1 MSRSERVILTNMC
14 MVSDGNGNVLMQN
27 RLAADWPGLIFPGGH
42 VESGESF
49 EASVIREV
57 REETGITVIH
67 PELCGVKQ
75 FWTEAG
81 ERYVILLYKADEYEG
96 TVRSSEEGEAM
107 WVPRKDLPNEQ
118 CSPGFD
124 LMLRIFED
132 DNISEFLYDGEKPI
146 FR

>member
-14 MVSDGNGNVLMQN
+14 MVSDGNGNVLIQN

-42 VESGESF
+42 VEKGESF
-49 EASVIREV
+49 VDSVVREV
-57 REETGITVIH
+57 QEETGITVIN
-67 PELCGVKQ
+67 PKLCGVKQ
-75 FWTEAG
+75 FETEAG
-81 ERYVILLYKADEYEG
+81 ERYIILLYRSDQYEG

-107 WVPRKDLPNEQ
+107 WVPRKNLPNES

-124 LMLRIFED
+124 LMLKIFED
-132 DNISEFLYDGEKPI
+132 DTISEFLYDGEKPV

>member
-42 VESGESF
+42 VEPGESF

-57 REETGITVIH
+57 QEETGITVIH
-67 PELCGVKQ
+67 PKLCGVKQ
-75 FWTEAG
+75 FWTDAG

-107 WVPRKDLPNEQ
+107 WVPRKSLPNER

-124 LMLRIFED
+124 LMLSIFED
-132 DNISEFLYDGEKPI
+132 DNISEFLYDGENPI
-146 FR
+146 FQ

>member
-1 MSRSERVILTNMC
+1 MSRSERVVLTNMC

-42 VESGESF
+42 VEAGESF
-49 EASVIREV
+49 ADSVIREV

-67 PELCGVKQ
+67 PKLCGVKQ
-75 FWTEAG
+75 FQTGAG
-81 ERYVILLYKADEYEG
+81 ERYVILLYKADRYEG

-107 WVPRKDLPNEQ
+107 WVPRKDLPNES

-124 LMLRIFED
+124 LMLKIFED
-132 DNISEFLYDGEKPI
+132 ENISEFLYDGEKSI